1 MEIQGEGVIIV
12 LVHILL
18 YNIAPV
24 FFLIG
29 IGYVLG
35 KKFGLEIRPLSK
47 LSVYVLIPATLIVNL
62 YGTPIDPDLLIPVVF
77 TVIFVISLSVISSIV
92 AKLKRYCGSRK
103 NAFKNAVM
111 FYNSGNLGL
120 PLITLVFANTPM
132 LEYAISNQIMI
143 IMSQNLLNYTLGF
156 YNAARGKM
164 DFRSAVKAIF
174 RMPIVYTILLILV
187 LKAIPYDVRNFFLW
201 PAVEYASDAMIAVNL
216 SILGIQLSHVKR
228 NFKDFDI
235 YWAAFLRLCVGPL
248 LAYLL
253 IELFRIEGTMA
264 KTLFIAAALPTAV
277 NTVLIAVE
285 FENEHDFAAQT
296 VVVTTLLCLFTL
308 PLVIFFA
315 QRAF

>member
-1 MEIQGEGVIIV
+1 M
-12 LVHILL
+12 LLHILL

-29 IGYVLG
+29 TGYIVG
-35 KKFGLEIRPLSK
+35 KKFELEIRSLSK
-47 LSVYVLIPATLIVNL
+47 LSVYVFIPSTMIVKL
-62 YGTPIDPDLLIPVVF
+62 YRIPIRLDILTPVAF
-77 TVIFVISLSVISSIV
+77 TVIFVISLSIACSIV
-92 AKLKRYCGSRK
+92 ARLKRYSDSRK

-120 PLITLVFANTPM
+120 PLITLVFASTPV

-143 IMSQNLLNYTLGF
+143 LMSQNLLNYTLGF

-164 DFRSAVKAIF
+164 DFRSAVKAVLKI
-174 RMPIVYTILLILV
+174 PVIYTILLILL
-187 LKAIPYDVRNFFLW
+187 LKVIPYDMQDFFLW
-201 PAVEYASDAMIAVNL
+201 PAVEYASDAMVAVNL
-216 SILGIQLSHVKR
+216 SILGIQLSRVKY
-228 NFKDFDI
+228 NFKDFDV
-235 YWAAFLRLCVGPL
+235 YWAALLRLCVAPL

-253 IELFRIEGTMA
+253 IVLFGINGVMA
-264 KTLFIAAALPTAV
+264 KVLLIAAALPTAV

-315 QRAF
+315 QMAF

>member
-1 MEIQGEGVIIV
+1 M
-12 LVHILL
+12 LLHILL

-29 IGYVLG
+29 TGYIVG
-35 KKFGLEIRPLSK
+35 KKFELEIRSLSK
-47 LSVYVLIPATLIVNL
+47 LSVYVFIPSTMIVKL
-62 YGTPIDPDLLIPVVF
+62 YRIPIRLDILTPVAF
-77 TVIFVISLSVISSIV
+77 TVIFVISLSIACSIV
-92 AKLKRYCGSRK
+92 ARLKRYSDSRK

-120 PLITLVFANTPM
+120 PLITLVFASTPV

-143 IMSQNLLNYTLGF
+143 LMSQNLLNYTLGF

-164 DFRSAVKAIF
+164 DFRSAVKAVLK
-174 RMPIVYTILLILV
+174 MPVIYTILLILL
-187 LKAIPYDVRNFFLW
+187 LKVIPYDMQDFFLW
-201 PAVEYASDAMIAVNL
+201 PAVEYASDAMVAVNL
-216 SILGIQLSHVKR
+216 SILGIQLSRVKY
-228 NFKDFDI
+228 NFKDFDV
-235 YWAAFLRLCVGPL
+235 YWAALLRLCVAPL

-253 IELFRIEGTMA
+253 IVLFGINGVMA
-264 KTLFIAAALPTAV
+264 KVLLIAAALPTAV

-315 QRAF
+315 QMAF

>member
-1 MEIQGEGVIIV
+1 M

-92 AKLKRYCGSRK
+92 AKLKRYCDSRK